1 MCDARSPRKLF
12 AAKQI
17 VLTLAALIFAS
28 SVLGISQTDS
38 ARIPTFVI
46 HRPTI
51 IAFHPPV
58 SAAESD
64 DPENAVLE
72 DFQWY
77 GMQFR
82 QRRQSARI
90 QFHEIY
96 VRAFRVRVGKKVM
109 TFRPSEVKVGYYFI
123 APGKEPRVEYGVS
136 TDEDLLR
143 ISSEYFGSVAK

>member
-1 MCDARSPRKLF
+1 MCDARCPRRLF
-12 AAKQI
+12 VQKRI
-17 VLTLAALIFAS
+17 VLTLAALILAS
-28 SVLGISQTDS
+28 SVFGTSQTDS
-38 ARIPTFVI
+38 ATIPTFVI

-82 QRRQSARI
+82 QRRQSAGI
-90 QFHEIY
+90 QFHEAY
-96 VRAFRVRVGKKVM
+96 VRAFRVRVGRTVT
-109 TFRPSEVKVGYYFI
+109 TFRPPKIKVGYYFI
-123 APGKEPRVEYGVS
+123 APGKEPRVEYGVL
-136 TDEDLLR
+136 TDDDLLR